1 MNSAFVTGGSGF
13 IGCHVCK
20 TLESEGY
27 RVINYDLKNGCNIL
41 DKTKLKGAIRDCGPD
56 EVYHLAAQAFVE
68 PGEKDPYLDLEINGK
83 GMLNI
88 LSSLTELRDEEG
100 MTPPAVFSSSGS
112 VYGLTDSYPHNE
124 DALTKPTAN
133 YGCTKRLAELYMQKW
148 AMMAGLNVRAVRF
161 SSVYGPG
168 RGFNGPVNVFI
179 ELAKQRK
186 PLTVYGD
193 GSQTRDLLY
202 VDDAVAGLRHVLKH
216 GFPGEIYNVGSGV
229 ETSVLQVAQKIAEYT
244 GAGYHLV
251 EGHKFSKF
259 DITRSYYDIEKI
271 RGIGWSPKYMPNE
284 GIRHLLKLEGLL

>member
-1 MNSAFVTGGSGF
+1 M
-13 IGCHVCK
+13 K
-20 TLESEGY
+20 DTL
-27 RVINYDLKNGCNIL
+27 K
-41 DKTKLKGAIRDCGPD
+41 DCRPD

-83 GMLNI
+83 GMLN
-88 LSSLTELRDEEG
+88 LLTSLTELHSEKG
-100 MTPPAVFSSSGS
+100 ISPPAVFSSSGS
-112 VYGLTDSYPHNE
+112 VYGLTNSFPHNE
-124 DALTKPTAN
+124 NALIRPTAN

-148 AMMAGLNVRAVRF
+148 ATMSGLNIRAIRF

-179 ELAKQRK
+179 ELAKQRR

-216 GFPGEIYNVGSGV
+216 GTSGEIYNIGSGV
-229 ETSVLQVAQKIAEYT
+229 ETSVLQVAQIIAGYT
-244 GAGYHLV
+244 GAEYRLV

-259 DITRSYYDIEKI
+259 DVSRSYYDISKI
-271 RGIGWSPKYMPNE
+271 RGIGWTPKYMPSD
-284 GIRHLLKLEGLL
+284 GILHLLELEGLL